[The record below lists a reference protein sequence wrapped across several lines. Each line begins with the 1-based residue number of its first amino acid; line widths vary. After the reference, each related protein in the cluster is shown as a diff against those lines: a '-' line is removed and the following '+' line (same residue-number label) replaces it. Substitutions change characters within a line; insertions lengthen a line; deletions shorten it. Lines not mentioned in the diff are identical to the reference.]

1 MDEAILRNYWL
12 LTGSLMVISVCITIF
27 IIRWDVIKAWYKS
40 WRSKTFTLVIT
51 KNSVR
56 NQVYDVMKELNPSY
70 RKYIRQTVRE
80 YLKELQNE
88 PVPRKRKSRKK
99 QILQDD

>member
-1 MDEAILRNYWL
+1 MEEAILRNYWL
-12 LTGSLMVISVCITIF
+12 LTGSLMVISVCTTIF
-27 IIRWDVIKAWYKS
+27 IIRWNDIKSWYKK
-40 WRSKTFTLVIT
+40 WCNHTFTLVIT
-51 KNSVR
+51 KNKVR
-56 NQVYDVMKELNPSY
+56 STVYDVMKELNPSY

-99 QILQDD
+99 QIL